1 MRILPVIAIVIS
13 SVAMAISFYARHLQ
27 KQTRKRLEAAQK
39 YR

>member
-1 MRILPVIAIVIS
+1 MRIIAIVIS
-13 SVAMAISFYARHLQ
+13 LVALAISLYARHLQ